1 MKKKKRKEKDH
12 GVCVLCHVCVCV
24 VVVAA
29 AVDDLHSSKKII
41 GIKRVIEENVN
52 LSKKGDLS
60 RLVFNT

>member
-1 MKKKKRKEKDH
+1 M
-12 GVCVLCHVCVCV
+12 CVLCHVCVCV

-29 AVDDLHSSKKII
+29 AVDNLHSSKKII